1 MSRHAARIARGQAQA
16 SKRVDAS
23 TRGGRARSR
32 SDGPRGARIDERA
45 LRRLTVPGEPC
56 DLGAG
61 VAGDSDT
68 GVTALWP
75 FAAASDR
82 IDRGRAATLPD
93 RRRDAFGAVGISV
106 PRDSRRR
113 PGAS

>member
-1 MSRHAARIARGQAQA
+1 MSRHASRIARDQAQA
-16 SKRVDAS
+16 SERID
-23 TRGGRARSR
+23 TPIRGGRAHSR
-32 SDGPRGARIDERA
+32 SHGPRGVSVDEQA

-82 IDRGRAATLPD
+82 IDRGRAATLSD
-93 RRRDAFGAVGISV
+93 RRRGAFGAVGISV
-106 PRDSRRR
+106 PRDSRQR
-113 PGAS
+113 PRAS

>member
-1 MSRHAARIARGQAQA
+1 MSRHAARIARDQAQA
-16 SKRVDAS
+16 SERVDAP

-32 SDGPRGARIDERA
+32 SDGPRGVSVDEQA
-45 LRRLTVPGEPC
+45 LRRLTVPG

-68 GVTALWP
+68 GVAALWP

-93 RRRDAFGAVGISV
+93 RRRGAFGAVGISV
-106 PRDSRRR
+106 PRDSRQR

>member
-1 MSRHAARIARGQAQA
+1 MSRHAARIARNQGQA
-16 SKRVDAS
+16 SERVDAPA
-23 TRGGRARSR
+23 RGGRSRSR
-32 SDGPRGARIDERA
+32 SDGPRGVSVDEQA

-68 GVTALWP
+68 GVAALGP

-93 RRRDAFGAVGISV
+93 RRRGAFGAVGISV
-106 PRDSRRR
+106 PRDSRQR